1 MATFKLMSVWFILFI
16 VAIDLYT
23 RRPNGSEVL
32 LDAYDEMISSS
43 WWLQLISII
52 YWYIAIPLTIPK
64 SLYIIFVKNN
74 KDER

>member
-1 MATFKLMSVWFILFI
+1 MATFKLMSVWLILFI

-43 WWLQLISII
+43 WWLQIISII

-64 SLYIIFVKNN
+64 SLYIILIKTN
-74 KDER
+74 KDDR